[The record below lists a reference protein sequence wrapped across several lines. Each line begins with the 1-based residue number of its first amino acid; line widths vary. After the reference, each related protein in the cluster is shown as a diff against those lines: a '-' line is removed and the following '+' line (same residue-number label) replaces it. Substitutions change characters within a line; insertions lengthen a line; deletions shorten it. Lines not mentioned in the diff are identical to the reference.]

1 MLQLD
6 KTAEGTT
13 QLTGRIGLNFAL
25 AGELEVPPIGA
36 NRWARISYRD
46 TLSIE

>member
-25 AGELEVPPIGA
+25 AGEFRRL
-36 NRWARISYRD
+36 ARID
-46 TLSIE
+46 GALG

>member
-6 KTAEGTT
+6 KTAEGTS

-25 AGELEVPPIGA
+25 AGELEVPPIDA
-36 NRWARISYRD
+36 NRWSVGLESATEIP
-46 TLSIE
+46 